1 MGVSSTDASELA
13 GASLASAST
22 GSAAGSSYPPG
33 IGGSGVNSVCRGS
46 WFVDAAAGV
55 AGMPGG
61 STPGR
66 EATVASP
73 PAGPPS
79 PCAVGLAAGGR
90 ARQEKGVAPSRLK
103 GAVEPSPDSAERN
116 AGTAGS
122 GTSRVGATG
131 AASLAGPGTAVS
143 SAGSSTPSR
152 SIVVWTGGAA
162 GGESGGAAT
171 VAGEIRASRGVE
183 TGAEAGGWPHA
194 RPASGGRATGTGG
207 GRTSVRDTSGSSAA
221 GAAASKW
228 ADASK
233 TSLHWP
239 QRTHPSEMRNW
250 SATTLNVVEQD
261 GQRVI
266 WLISAGL

>member
-1 MGVSSTDASELA
+1 MGVSSTDAPELT
-13 GASLASAST
+13 GASPTSA

-33 IGGSGVNSVCRGS
+33 IDGMGGSSVSRGS
-46 WFVDAAAGV
+46 WFLAACARVV
-55 AGMPGG
+55 ADVPGG
-61 STPGR
+61 SMSGPKV
-66 EATVASP
+66 AAASP
-73 PAGPPS
+73 P
-79 PCAVGLAAGGR
+79 AGGR
-90 ARQEKGVAPSRLK
+90 ARQEKGAAPSRFK
-103 GAVEPSPDSAERN
+103 GAAESASPDSIERN

-131 AASLAGPGTAVS
+131 APSLAGTGMTGTTVS
-143 SAGSSTPSR
+143 LAGSSNPPR
-152 SIVVWTGGAA
+152 SITVGTGGAA
-162 GGESGGAAT
+162 G
-171 VAGEIRASRGVE
+171 VE
-183 TGAEAGGWPHA
+183 TGEEAGGWPHA

-207 GRTSVRDTSGSSAA
+207 GRTSVKETSGSSAA
-221 GAAASKW
+221 GAAASRW